1 MSIAW
6 KLCIS
11 ANSSSSIYL
20 NRCLERRKR
29 AAWNEE
35 GVARAQYRYAYV
47 LDKLGDKSE
56 AKKQRA
62 SAMKTQGRFLR
73 DYPAYLPIT
82 DDDEAVFDQMVSI
95 WAGRFTGKL
104 KQAVL
109 AFPSESDLGRNE
121 SDLEPDALDLGPEDS
136 DLGSDTEAVEIPVK
150 V

>member
-1 MSIAW
+1 MCIAA
-6 KLCIS
+6 KLRIS
-11 ANSSSSIYL
+11 ANSSSSMYL

-47 LDKLGDKSE
+47 LEKLGDNSE
-56 AKKQRA
+56 AEKQRT
-62 SAMKTQGRFLR
+62 SARKTRDRFLR

-95 WAGRFTGKL
+95 WAGRFTGNL

-109 AFPSESDLGRNE
+109 AFPSESDLGRTE
-121 SDLEPDALDLGPEDS
+121 SDLKPDALDLEPEDS
-136 DLGSDTEAVEIPVK
+136 DLGSDAEAVEILVK